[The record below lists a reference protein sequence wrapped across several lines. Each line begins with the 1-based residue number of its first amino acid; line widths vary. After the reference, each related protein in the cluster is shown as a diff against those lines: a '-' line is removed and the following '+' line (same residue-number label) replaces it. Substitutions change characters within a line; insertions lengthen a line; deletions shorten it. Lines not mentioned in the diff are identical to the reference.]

1 MLYSF
6 LDFAFL
12 VGHSILIVFNLFGWA
27 WHKTRNL
34 HLLSILV
41 TAASWVALAPWF
53 GLGYCPC
60 TDWHWQVKEAIGQT
74 DLPNNYLTYL
84 FDTWF
89 GMEIMDATAERLAAE
104 ARRFDVVLAMEVI
117 EHVADPRALLATCRA
132 LLKPGGLLLV
142 STLNR
147 TPRSFAA
154 ALS

>member
-12 VGHSILIVFNLFGWA
+12 VGHSVLIVFNLLGWI
-27 WHKTRNL
+27 WPKTRRL
-34 HLLSILV
+34 HLLSILL

-60 TDWHWQVKEAIGQT
+60 TDWHWQIKEALGQT

-89 GMEIMDATAERLAAE
+89 GMEIMDATAERLAY
-104 ARRFDVVLAMEVI
+104 LCLT
-117 EHVADPRALLATCRA
+117 PALF
-132 LLKPGGLLLV
+132 V
-142 STLNR
+142 SIYLNLR
-147 TPRSFAA
+147 DHRKVTRQVG
-154 ALS
+154 